1 MKVGDLVKV
10 SNKGFSAIGCVTKVC
25 DTGYYVVHY
34 FAQNEERSQNSWS
47 SGGLWSAPYITL
59 LKEVKHEK
67 EISKT

>member
-10 SNKGFSAIGCVTKVC
+10 SNNGFTAIGYIRQVTGS
-25 DTGYYVVHY
+25 GYYIVHY
-34 FAQNEERSQNSWS
+34 FSHDGEEQSRCTC
-47 SGGLWSAPYITL
+47 GLWTKEYTQL

>member
-10 SNKGFSAIGCVTKVC
+10 SNKGFTAIGCVTKVC
-25 DTGYYVVHY
+25 DTGYYIVRY
-34 FAQNEERSQNSWS
+34 FAQFGKDTDPRSK
-47 SGGLWSAPYITL
+47 GGLWSAPYITL